1 MQKLKESVPEQSDQV
16 HAFEQMTAT
25 LPPASVVTWTA
36 AIELWESDN
45 SQVNPFV
52 VTQKS
57 EFHFQ

>member
-1 MQKLKESVPEQSDQV
+1 
-16 HAFEQMTAT
+16 MTTT
-25 LPPASVVTWTA
+25 LPPASVVTWTT

-57 EFHFQ
+57 KFHLL